1 MPAPNTAPGS
11 RWASG
16 PSNPSQAGSASTT
29 EYSGGCSAVGS
40 TTCLKSNLNGAMKPC
55 PSASSFGRALKKY
68 WSSRPSGGQGAT
80 ATVCTTL
87 ISSAPSTIA
96 ARAAQNPRHGSVRAA
111 EGVTGCCAP
120 TADTAEDD
128 SPMQRRA
135 WQRTYT
141 LRAAMSRPTRDRA
154 MALGFALLAF
164 VVALAQRPGDA
175 SSDTK
180 IDLHVDPVA
189 FLEKVASVWTPSIDF
204 GAVQGAQYSGYLWP
218 MGPIFALF
226 HSIGFEPWVAH
237 RLWLGLI
244 FAISAL
250 GVLRLL
256 DVLVGRPR
264 GVAHLVAAALY
275 MLNPYTVMFTGR
287 TSITLL
293 GYAALPWLLLVVFHG
308 VRAVRDASGWRDW
321 RGWLAAAAF
330 ALVLTSVGGG
340 INGAVVGWMLFGP
353 LVLLVYEPLV
363 GSVRWRDSA
372 GFLVRMGVLGTLAS
386 LWWIVPL
393 VVHAGYGIDFLQ
405 FTEQPRTIWGTNS
418 APEALRLMAYWTS
431 YIGVGFEGADK
442 PFFTESGTML
452 FNPLVVGASLLVPAL
467 AVAGFIWTRRLR
479 YAPFFLFVFL
489 TGMAIEVAG
498 FPDNTPSRDAM
509 EWTYRNVELLR
520 FMRTTQKAAP
530 LVALGAAGLL
540 GVAAQMAVARLA
552 EMPPSPLRR
561 AALVGVPAAALVM
574 IALAALPLVRG
585 TAVEKQ
591 LTWDRI
597 PAAWTDAG
605 DDLDRDLAPN
615 SRAFV
620 LPGQIFAYYRWGGT
634 IDAILPRVTDK
645 PVAVRYETPYSDPTA
660 TDLLWT
666 IDRLVAQRRLFP
678 GQLKPLLGLVGA
690 GAVVTGSDDDV
701 PRSGA
706 VEASAAAESL
716 AGQGLDRP
724 TRSYGPTRAV
734 PQRGGELGAPAQLPQ
749 VRRYDLD
756 PGRGVVGVAPSAPTT
771 IVDGGAEGLAALAG
785 FGALPERSPVL
796 YAGDLSE
803 TRAAPVRRGGGGRG
817 GLGLQPAAAIR
828 ARVRAPEPRADAA
841 RDRAPE
847 RELRPHRPV
856 PVARPRLPDR
866 GRGGGRQLPPLA
878 VRGRPAR
885 VSGARAHRRIRRQSR
900 HHVGRRPLLP
910 AQRALDR
917 GGLRPPARR
926 ALHRARAHA

>member
-1 MPAPNTAPGS
+1 M
-11 RWASG
+11 
-16 PSNPSQAGSASTT
+16 
-29 EYSGGCSAVGS
+29 
-40 TTCLKSNLNGAMKPC
+40 
-55 PSASSFGRALKKY
+55 
-68 WSSRPSGGQGAT
+68 
-80 ATVCTTL
+80 
-87 ISSAPSTIA
+87 
-96 ARAAQNPRHGSVRAA
+96 
-111 EGVTGCCAP
+111 
-120 TADTAEDD
+120 
-128 SPMQRRA
+128 
-135 WQRTYT
+135 
-141 LRAAMSRPTRDRA
+141 
-154 MALGFALLAF
+154 
-164 VVALAQRPGDA
+164 
-175 SSDTK
+175 
-180 IDLHVDPVA
+180 
-189 FLEKVASVWTPSIDF
+189 
-204 GAVQGAQYSGYLWP
+204 
-218 MGPIFALF
+218 
-226 HSIGFEPWVAH
+226 AH
-237 RLWLGLI
+237 RLWMGLI

-321 RGWLAAAAF
+321 RSWLAAAAF

-363 GSVRWRDSA
+363 GSVSWRDSA

-442 PFFTESGTML
+442 PFFTEAGTML
-452 FNPLVVGASLLVPAL
+452 FNPLVVGASLLLPAI
-467 AVAGFIWTRRLR
+467 AVAGFVWTRRLR

-530 LVALGAAGLL
+530 LVALGGAGLL

-552 EMPPSPLRR
+552 GMRPGPLRR

-620 LPGQIFAYYRWGGT
+620 LPGQIFAYYKWGGT

-678 GQLKPLLGLVGA
+678 GQLKPLLRLVGT
-690 GAVVTGSDDDV
+690 GAVITGSDDDV

-724 TRSYGPTRAV
+724 ARSYGPTR
-734 PQRGGELGAPAQLPQ
+734 PEPPRSGEVGAATELPQ

-756 PGRGVVGVAPSAPTT
+756 PGRGVVGVTPSAPAT

-785 FGALPERSPVL
+785 FGALPERSPIL
-796 YAGDLSE
+796 YAGDLS
-803 TRAAPVRRGGGGRG
+803 
-817 GLGLQPAAAIR
+817 
-828 ARVRAPEPRADAA
+828 APELRRFADEGADVVVSDSN
-841 RDRAPE
+841 RRRRFVPE
-847 RELRPHRPV
+847 F
-856 PVARPRLPDR
+856 
-866 GRGGGRQLPPLA
+866 GRQNLGPDVA
-878 VRGRPAR
+878 
-885 VSGARAHRRIRRQSR
+885 
-900 HHVGRRPLLP
+900 
-910 AQRALDR
+910 
-917 GGLRPPARR
+917 
-926 ALHRARAHA
+926 

>member
-1 MPAPNTAPGS
+1 
-11 RWASG
+11 
-16 PSNPSQAGSASTT
+16 
-29 EYSGGCSAVGS
+29 
-40 TTCLKSNLNGAMKPC
+40 
-55 PSASSFGRALKKY
+55 
-68 WSSRPSGGQGAT
+68 
-80 ATVCTTL
+80 
-87 ISSAPSTIA
+87 
-96 ARAAQNPRHGSVRAA
+96 
-111 EGVTGCCAP
+111 
-120 TADTAEDD
+120 
-128 SPMQRRA
+128 
-135 WQRTYT
+135 
-141 LRAAMSRPTRDRA
+141 
-154 MALGFALLAF
+154 
-164 VVALAQRPGDA
+164 
-175 SSDTK
+175 
-180 IDLHVDPVA
+180 
-189 FLEKVASVWTPSIDF
+189 
-204 GAVQGAQYSGYLWP
+204 
-218 MGPIFALF
+218 
-226 HSIGFEPWVAH
+226 
-237 RLWLGLI
+237 
-244 FAISAL
+244 
-250 GVLRLL
+250 
-256 DVLVGRPR
+256 
-264 GVAHLVAAALY
+264 

-321 RGWLAAAAF
+321 RSWLAAAAF

-452 FNPLVVGASLLVPAL
+452 FNPLVVGASLLLPAI
-467 AVAGFIWTRRLR
+467 AVAGFVWTRRLR
-479 YAPFFLFVFL
+479 YAPFFLFLFL

-530 LVALGAAGLL
+530 LVALGGAGLL

-552 EMPPSPLRR
+552 GLRPGPLRR

-620 LPGQIFAYYRWGGT
+620 LPGQIFAYYKWGGT
-634 IDAILPRVTDK
+634 IDAILPRVTDR

-678 GQLKPLLGLVGA
+678 GQLKPLLRLVGT
-690 GAVVTGSDDDV
+690 GAVITGSDDDV

-724 TRSYGPTRAV
+724 ARSYGPTRPA
-734 PQRGGELGAPAQLPQ
+734 PPRSGEVGAATELPQ

-756 PGRGVVGVAPSAPTT
+756 PGRGVVGVTPSAPAT

-785 FGALPERSPVL
+785 FGALPERSPIL
-796 YAGDLSE
+796 YAGDLSAPELRRFAEEGADVVVSDSNRRRRFVPEFGRQNLGPTLRE
-803 TRAAPVRRGGGGRG
+803 TEPLDANFALIDPFPLRGPRLADRGGAGGRHLPPRALRRRAARVP
-817 GLGLQPAAAIR
+817 R
-828 ARVRAPEPRADAA
+828 ARA
-841 RDRAPE
+841 
-847 RELRPHRPV
+847 
-856 PVARPRLPDR
+856 DR
-866 GRGGGRQLPPLA
+866 G
-878 VRGRPAR
+878 V
-885 VSGARAHRRIRRQSR
+885 RRQSG
-900 HHVGRRPLLP
+900 HHLGRRPLLP
-910 AQRALDR
+910 PQRALDR